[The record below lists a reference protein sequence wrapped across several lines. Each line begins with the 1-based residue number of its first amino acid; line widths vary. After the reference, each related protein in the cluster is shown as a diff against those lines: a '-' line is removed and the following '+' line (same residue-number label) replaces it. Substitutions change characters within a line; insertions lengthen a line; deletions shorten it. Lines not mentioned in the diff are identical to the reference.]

1 MEGSDPS
8 AVPLL
13 LQASLAALDA
23 HQHRG
28 APYRRPPTGS
38 EGAWLRQAPR
48 RRGSLIET
56 HRVSRISSNLTGETR
71 LCWRRACIHDRLSH
85 FARHTPPKKNPPPR
99 GRQEGPG
106 AGGGQEAKGG
116 RHPGSVRSARRS
128 FHFGQWLP
136 AIAGKQGP
144 KKRGQCPKWLARVWH
159 FRHHGP
165 EGAAQIDLD
174 ALSNSAANVLGR
186 GSHVAQRT
194 LRPRLF
200 LVANSGHVEV
210 GVGQRQSG

>member
-48 RRGSLIET
+48 RRGSLIES
-56 HRVSRISSNLTGETR
+56 HESHRISPVKLVFV
-71 LCWRRACIHDRLSH
+71 AAAPAFHDRLSH
-85 FARHTPPKKNPPPR
+85 FARHTHPPKNPPPR

-186 GSHVAQRT
+186 DSHVAQRT

>member
-85 FARHTPPKKNPPPR
+85 FARHTPPKTIHPR
-99 GRQEGPG
+99 GAGKKDQGQAVDRRRRAVGIRAVCAPPAGHSILGNGFPRLLGNRAPKSG
-106 AGGGQEAKGG
+106 ANAQNGWLGFGIFGITAPK
-116 RHPGSVRSARRS
+116 ARRKLTLMPS
-128 FHFGQWLP
+128 QTRRQMFW
-136 AIAGKQGP
+136 
-144 KKRGQCPKWLARVWH
+144 
-159 FRHHGP
+159 
-165 EGAAQIDLD
+165 AAFLTS
-174 ALSNSAANVLGR
+174 LNEHCGR
-186 GSHVAQRT
+186 ACSWSQTQVT
-194 LRPRLF
+194 
-200 LVANSGHVEV
+200 
-210 GVGQRQSG
+210 